1 MQYKFEYN
9 WVQYLLSLVSP
20 LFLTMSN
27 PGPSEYEILNCYRAI
42 YYVPINTDFMFVR
55 HRNTKDKKTAFV
67 RCRNYV
73 SIHFWY
79 SDLTHINDFGL
90 SNEYVL
96 FVNYQQRII
105 YSFAFRVY
113 QKMYFKYS
121 PPDQFLSTK
130 KRFLTTS
137 KFLFIYQL
145 LYTFALRVSNK
156 YLI

>member
-1 MQYKFEYN
+1 MT
-9 WVQYLLSLVSP
+9 L
-20 LFLTMSN
+20 
-27 PGPSEYEILNCYRAI
+27 
-42 YYVPINTDFMFVR
+42 D
-55 HRNTKDKKTAFV
+55 
-67 RCRNYV
+67 
-73 SIHFWY
+73 SI
-79 SDLTHINDFGL
+79 

-105 YSFAFRVY
+105 YAFAFRVS
-113 QKMYFKYS
+113 QKMHFKYS
-121 PPDQFLSTK
+121 PRDQFLSTK